1 MSEREEEDARL
12 AQQALRGLRSPSA
25 DAAFRARLRASFADG
40 SLAHEAPSSAA
51 PGLARPLGH
60 RRPLFARPR
69 TWLVAAGAAAVLA
82 VYAGIALNPG
92 PHWQVA
98 SLQNAHGNVLVD
110 DDAIPADDAASL
122 TDALLPGSTIE
133 WNGDGEL
140 MLISPGQLALSIA
153 PGTRMT
159 LPPPPPRFFARVS
172 QGRIEAG
179 RVRVTTGP
187 GFHGARAEFRTPE
200 AMAIVTGTTL
210 AVIRDAMA
218 TCVCV
223 SEGRVHVMA
232 MASSARGTRA
242 GAGRDFGMVPAGERQ
257 VVYRAEPPKEP
268 ERTPILPTE
277 REPLAALRTA
287 MAPRWHEPSPAR

>member
-1 MSEREEEDARL
+1 MSEREEEDARR
-12 AQQALRGLRSPSA
+12 AQEWLRSLRVPPA
-25 DAAFRARLRASFADG
+25 EPAFRARLRASFADG
-40 SLAHEAPSSAA
+40 SLAHEPASAA
-51 PGLARPLGH
+51 APAPARPLAH

-82 VYAGIALNPG
+82 VYAGIAFNPG

-122 TDALLPGSTIE
+122 TDALLPGATIE
-133 WNGDGEL
+133 WNGDGDL
-140 MLISPGQLALSIA
+140 MLISPGQLALAIA

-159 LPPPPPRFFARVS
+159 LPPPPPRFFSRVS
-172 QGRIEAG
+172 RGRIEAG
-179 RVRVTTGP
+179 RVRITTGP
-187 GFHGARAEFRTPE
+187 AFHGARAEFRTPE
-200 AMAIVTGTTL
+200 AMAVVTGTTL

-223 SEGRVHVMA
+223 SEGRVHVMG
-232 MASSARGTRA
+232 M
-242 GAGRDFGMVPAGERQ
+242 AGREGVMPDFGMVPAGERQ
-257 VVYRAEPPKEP
+257 VVYRAVQARAP

-277 REPLAALRTA
+277 KEPLAGLRAA
-287 MAPRWHEPSPAR
+287 MAARWNEPSPAR